1 MEKLT
6 AKIDRNEICRMA
18 GEQNMK
24 HIAIIGGTECKDNMR
39 DLDVR
44 WIESKMEAENGQF
57 DMAIDASGSDLISVK
72 ALDRGLIQCRLK
84 IYFEASDKMSALQQF
99 IGLFNDENIMNLEF
113 DAVCDVLGTDC
124 RFVTVTEEKEKF
136 LEVVGRWV
144 EDNIIGD
151 CTDAIISISGTYS
164 FLEVTDIVQEIISA
178 TSIDKRNGNTIL
190 SFNETEDFSR
200 ISIWYR

>member
-44 WIESKMEAENGQF
+44 WIESKMEAENVQF

-99 IGLFNDENIMNLEF
+99 IGLFNDENIMNPEF

-164 FLEVTDIVQEIISA
+164 FLEVTDIVHEIISA